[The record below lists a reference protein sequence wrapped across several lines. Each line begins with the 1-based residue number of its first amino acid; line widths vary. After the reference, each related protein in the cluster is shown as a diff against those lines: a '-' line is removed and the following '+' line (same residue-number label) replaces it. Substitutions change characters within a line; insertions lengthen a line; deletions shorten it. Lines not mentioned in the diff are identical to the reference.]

1 MTNAEPETGK
11 NNQPNH
17 RQSRGF
23 FSRLI
28 NSAFIDNNPKI
39 NHRQQMMQGSASYNY
54 DDYYDDFSGQQ
65 SATRRQGDYGSF
77 SGYGGC
83 YEDEVSISL
92 LATVAAGIGIMGY
105 ILYNQV
111 WSEGGRRRRRDE
123 SEQDGILSRIQY
135 AILNG
140 TIPTIHIFFQLS
152 KRDLDWILIYS

>member
-1 MTNAEPETGK
+1 MTKEPKAGK
-11 NNQPNH
+11 KNPQPENNNRQP
-17 RQSRGF
+17 RGF

-28 NSAFIDNNPKI
+28 NSAFIDNNPK
-39 NHRQQMMQGSASYNY
+39 NNRQMMQSSASYNY
-54 DDYYDDFSGQQ
+54 DDYYDDFSGGQ

-123 SEQDGILSRIQY
+123 SEQEGILSRIEHT
-135 AILNG
+135 ILNG
-140 TIPTIHIFFQLS
+140 TYYKT
-152 KRDLDWILIYS
+152 KDV

>member
-1 MTNAEPETGK
+1 MTKEPKAGK
-11 NNQPNH
+11 NPQPENN
-17 RQSRGF
+17 RQPRGF

-39 NHRQQMMQGSASYNY
+39 NHQKMMQGSASYNY
-54 DDYYDDFSGQQ
+54 DDYYDDFSVGQ
-65 SATRRQGDYGSF
+65 SATQRQGDYGSF

-111 WSEGGRRRRRDE
+111 WSEGGRKRKRE
-123 SEQDGILSRIQY
+123 ALEQEGILSRLGHS
-135 AILNG
+135 ILDG
-140 TIPTIHIFFQLS
+140 TIPT
-152 KRDLDWILIYS
+152 